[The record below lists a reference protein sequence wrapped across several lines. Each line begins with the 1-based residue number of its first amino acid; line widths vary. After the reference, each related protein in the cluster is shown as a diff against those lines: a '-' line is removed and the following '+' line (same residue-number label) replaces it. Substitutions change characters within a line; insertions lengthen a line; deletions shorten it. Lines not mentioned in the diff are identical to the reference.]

1 MSTRELREIEARL
14 NQAIRDIEGATKE
27 SIRDA
32 AMDLWSK
39 SADLVPVLDGHLK
52 GSGKAEPKNDG
63 MVWEVSYGTE
73 YAHYQHEG
81 LDFRHPQGGQ
91 AKYLQQPFEENA
103 DRYIQKI
110 RDSVRRET

>member
-1 MSTRELREIEARL
+1 MSVRGLQEVEARIAAAL
-14 NQAIRDIEGATKE
+14 RDIEGATKE
-27 SIRDA
+27 SIRDS

-52 GSGKAEPKNDG
+52 GSGKAEPKEDG
-63 MVWEVSYGTE
+63 YVWEVSYGTE

-91 AKYLQQPFEENA
+91 AKFLQQPFEENVE
-103 DRYIQKI
+103 RYINNI
-110 RDSVRRET
+110 RNSVRRET